1 MTNKPVILCIMDGWG
16 LTEASDTNAV
26 SSAHTPFYDHLMA
39 NYPHAVLQAS
49 GPAVGL
55 PEGQPGNSEVGHM
68 NIGAGRVVMQDL
80 PRIDEAISTGALTQ
94 IDALTDFA
102 DQVQK
107 TGGAAHLMGL
117 FSRGGVHAHLAHS
130 AAIANF
136 LTSRNIPVYLHAF
149 TDGRDSLPKIAK
161 QEWALFQTLLDKPV
175 TLASVTGRYY
185 AMDRDKRW
193 ERTAIALEAIAAAR
207 GHHHAASYDE
217 AIDHAYE
224 EGLTDEFILPT
235 IIGDYQG
242 LADGDGLFM
251 SNYRVDRARQI
262 MTGLLNPTEAEMP
275 DLAVPAN
282 LSFLSMTPVFS
293 GASDI
298 AYLFGPQDLSDGLG
312 QVVADAGLRQLRL
325 AETEKYPHV
334 TYFFNG
340 GDEVANSQEERIVIP
355 SPKVATYDLQPEMS
369 ADEVLQTALTAIKTQ
384 SHDLIIINFA
394 NPDMVGHT
402 GDVQAARK
410 AVETVDQA
418 VKELTHAIEAVGGAM
433 IITADHGNCEVMWDK
448 AAGSPHTAHTTNL
461 VPIIFVGD
469 KKYTTLEDGILAD
482 LAPSLLALLSVE
494 QPAAMTGK
502 CLLKTA

>member
-136 LTSRNIPVYLHAF
+136 LTSRDIPVYLHAF

-175 TLASVTGRYY
+175 TLATVTGRYY

-262 MTGLLNPTEAEMP
+262 MTGLLNPTEAEMS